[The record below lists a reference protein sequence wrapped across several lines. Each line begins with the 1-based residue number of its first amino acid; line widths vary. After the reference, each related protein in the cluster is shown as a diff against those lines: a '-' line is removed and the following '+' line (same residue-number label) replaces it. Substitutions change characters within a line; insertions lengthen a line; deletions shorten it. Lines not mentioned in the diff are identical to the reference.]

1 MKTLRLALAALLI
14 AASALAADSAPPVK
28 IAILKLIP
36 RVNAKADNF
45 AKLEKYAREAAAA
58 GVKILVSSECYLDG
72 YPGNIKLNPGLT
84 LEQMRGMSEPL
95 DGPYV
100 RRACALAQE
109 LGVML
114 VFGFSE
120 WRAGHVYNTAAFIA
134 ADGRI
139 LGTYSKA
146 HTRGEIYAPGSEFP
160 VFDTPHG
167 RVGLLICYD
176 RQLPENS
183 RLLAIRGA
191 EMILIPAHSPSV
203 QLVNEDLMMQVRA
216 YENNAFVVLANPYN
230 ALAADPDG
238 RLVARNA
245 DRDAEGVVYATFD
258 PRVRA
263 ERSRTPLNERRPE
276 IYGELARPK

>member
-1 MKTLRLALAALLI
+1 MVATCAVAAP
-14 AASALAADSAPPVK
+14 ATAPVK
-28 IAILKLIP
+28 IAIMKLIP
-36 RVNAKADNF
+36 RIDAKAENF
-45 AKLEKYAREAAAA
+45 AKLDKYAREAAAA
-58 GVKILVSSECYLDG
+58 GAKILVTSECYLDG
-72 YPGNIKLNPGLT
+72 YPGNIKLNPSLT
-84 LEQMRGMSEPL
+84 LEQMRTMSEPI

-100 RRACALAQE
+100 RRACALAKE
-109 LGVML
+109 LGVVL

-120 WRAGHVYNTAAFIA
+120 WRAGNVYNTAAVIA

-139 LGTYSKA
+139 QGTYSKA

-176 RQLPENS
+176 RQVPENS

-216 YENNAFVVLANPYN
+216 YENNAFVVLANPFN
-230 ALAADPDG
+230 AVAADPEG

-245 DRDAEGVVYATFD
+245 DRDAEGVVYATYD
-258 PRVRA
+258 PRVRG
-263 ERSRTPLNERRPE
+263 ERSRTPMNERRPE
-276 IYGELARPK
+276 IYGDLATPR